1 MIGVIGG
8 AVIGYNFGPYL
19 KSESERQYHP
29 YETKMGGL
37 LWGAILGYFLY
48 DRRR

>member
-8 AVIGYNFGPYL
+8 AVIGGVVGPYL
-19 KSESERQYHP
+19 KSERERQYHP
-29 YETKMGGL
+29 FETQVGGV